1 MVWKYWRNKKGDVHD
16 ILIQFN
22 PFFNLDSKILTLLR
36 CYRKSLKWPKEQHL
50 CTSDRKPTPPTS
62 IQAGIVSKLFHWTA
76 LAVGGCTFPAVCARS
91 VWLFILKFKQDH
103 SCDPMQSGG
112 PWSVFTNH
120 SLCLKGRCDKCSGVV
135 GHSQGEVFF
144 LSFFLFYFSNAKR
157 HLQNVVSLDNMKPGT
172 PC

>member
-1 MVWKYWRNKKGDVHD
+1 MVWKYWRNKKGAVHD

-50 CTSDRKPTPPTS
+50 CRHFRQKTNPANLHPSRNRF
-62 IQAGIVSKLFHWTA
+62 Q
-76 LAVGGCTFPAVCARS
+76 TFPLDCISRRWVYLS
-91 VWLFILKFKQDH
+91 
-103 SCDPMQSGG
+103 SCLC
-112 PWSVFTNH
+112 
-120 SLCLKGRCDKCSGVV
+120 SLCLTVHPEVQTRSQLWPDAVRRTLVCVYQPQFVFAVRCDKCSGVV

-144 LSFFLFYFSNAKR
+144 LSYFSNAKR
-157 HLQNVVSLDNMKPGT
+157 HLQNVASLDNMKPGT